1 MENKSICF
9 RIRGGKKNETWEKD
23 EKMSGPI
30 PFPARVLWGAE
41 GCSPGGSDAGW
52 WTGAELWGFTL
63 RLQEERKVSVDVHRA
78 TQAAGKVPGPASWN
92 SPCSRNQCRETLLA
106 VGTSVV
112 KLSLQSGRGDI
123 PAALARW
130 DPVKLNRLCPDQAA
144 YRHRNHNSQL
154 VVTDRLVPA
163 RALYL
168 SSQEGRFLTASS
180 Q

>member
-1 MENKSICF
+1 M
-9 RIRGGKKNETWEKD
+9 RPGKKMRKCLAPSPSLHVCCGGLKAAHQEGAMPD
-23 EKMSGPI
+23 GG
-30 PFPARVLWGAE
+30 RVLSCGA
-41 GCSPGGSDAGW
+41 SHSGSRRRGRWAWMCIGP
-52 WTGAELWGFTL
+52 
-63 RLQEERKVSVDVHRA
+63 RRQRA
-78 TQAAGKVPGPASWN
+78 RCRDQP
-92 SPCSRNQCRETLLA
+92 RETLLA

-130 DPVKLNRLCPDQAA
+130 DPVKLNRLCPDQVA